1 MDILS
6 IRFEGILRDMVG
18 DYGGCVTKVG
28 RDNSISQAL
37 LDDLLREPCLLK
49 IFKKEDI
56 EFFEYVF
63 TAKGC
68 NIRNN
73 VAHAFYL
80 PKDYGIIEAT
90 LVFLCILRLTMFKP
104 KDEKDVSK

>member
-1 MDILS
+1 M
-6 IRFEGILRDMVG
+6 
-18 DYGGCVTKVG
+18 
-28 RDNSISQAL
+28 
-37 LDDLLREPCLLK
+37 
-49 IFKKEDI
+49 
-56 EFFEYVF
+56 F

-104 KDEKDVSK
+104 KDEKDVGSVK